1 MRSRK
6 KLFIATAIIE
16 VGAGLSLVSVPAVAM
31 WLLLGVREPS
41 LEALIMGRIGGAG
54 LLAIGVACW
63 LARGDRGSLAQHGLS
78 WGMLIYN
85 VGACAMLAYVGSMLP
100 TIGFVLWPGVILHAV
115 MMTWC
120 AVNLRTISP
129 VDN

>member
-16 VGAGLSLVSVPAVAM
+16 VGAGLSLLSVPAVAI
-31 WLLLGVREPS
+31 WLLLGVRQPS
-41 LEALIMGRIGGAG
+41 LEALIVSRIGGAG

-63 LARGDRGSLAQHGLS
+63 LARGDRGSRAQHGLS

-85 VGACAMLAYVGSMLP
+85 VSACAMLAYVGSMLP
-100 TIGFVLWPGVILHAV
+100 TIGVVLWPAVILHAV
-115 MMTWC
+115 MTTWC
-120 AVNLRTISP
+120 AVNLYTISP
-129 VDN
+129 IDA

>member
-16 VGAGLSLVSVPAVAM
+16 VGAGLSLLSVPAVAI
-31 WLLLGVREPS
+31 WLLLGVGQPS
-41 LEALIMGRIGGAG
+41 LEALIVGRIGGAG

-63 LARGDRGSLAQHGLS
+63 LARGDRGSRAQHGLS

-100 TIGFVLWPGVILHAV
+100 TIGFVLWPAVILHAV
-115 MMTWC
+115 MTTWC
-120 AVNLRTISP
+120 AVNLYTNSP
-129 VDN
+129 IDA